1 MNGSKRL
8 LLLLLL
14 SSTVCT
20 SSTQMITHK
29 HTLFGY
35 FYPLAFAS
43 IRFRLLFPKFIRST
57 LRFMTPRSNFNF
69 EQSSE
74 SVSAKRDGP
83 QEDRGAEMERRTGG
97 KLHCFCTAV
106 LAEIATMATR
116 YCIRHT
122 LVHGGEE
129 PVHTQARPHARTH
142 THADRRSVQRGTVS
156 VLPWWPPRRRRHQYH
171 RRFRFSVVVV
181 LVGIN

>member
-8 LLLLLL
+8 VLLLP

-35 FYPLAFAS
+35 FYPPAFAL
-43 IRFRLLFPKFIRST
+43 IRFRLLFPKFIRTT

-74 SVSAKRDGP
+74 SVSAKRDCP

-97 KLHCFCTAV
+97 KLHCFYTAV

-116 YCIRHT
+116 DCLRYT

-129 PVHTQARPHARTH
+129 PVHTQTRPHARTH
-142 THADRRSVQRGTVS
+142 
-156 VLPWWPPRRRRHQYH
+156 RRRQT
-171 RRFRFSVVVV
+171 FRPKGEPCPCCRGGHPDDDTNTTVDSAF
-181 LVGIN
+181 LL